1 MPKKLSNE
9 SIINTRPG
17 DVGWLESMLAE
28 PMTPYF
34 LGATTWILAWYLQ
47 MGPLRPWFNFAPGVE
62 LPFFPAGVRTLA
74 VFIFGFAGAVGILI
88 GSIVTYSLYFPELM
102 SASPTGVIGCA
113 AASAFSSYLAMRL
126 VCDLCKI
133 PPSLAGLTLRNVG
146 WIVVTQSLL
155 SATLHQFIYHCEI
168 ISAVYEASDIQTT
181 FINWS
186 AMVTG
191 DALGSMSVLLS
202 ILITHQFFA
211 RR

>member
-126 VCDLCKI
+126 VCDLWKI